1 MSEDNQKNRLPL
13 SSDETTA
20 AGETARRLLEEKDAD
35 ARTRSYNGF
44 FGILLTVLLTFWAV
58 FQIYVNTIGVMSSMV
73 CGQQGAAGVEIEL
86 GVFLYHRSSPSFSGR
101 TSVSASMPTSSMES
115 SGSFVVRY
123 CSHMPGADSARVSQ
137 LSWRPTSNVLCK

>member
-58 FQIYVNTIGVMSSMV
+58 FQIYVNTIGVMSSMDLRM
-73 CGQQGAAGVEIEL
+73 CCL
-86 GVFLYHRSSPSFSGR
+86 LY
-101 TSVSASMPTSSMES
+101 TSSYL
-115 SGSFVVRY
+115 F
-123 CSHMPGADSARVSQ
+123 
-137 LSWRPTSNVLCK
+137 

>member
-13 SSDETTA
+13 STDETTA

-58 FQIYVNTIGVMSSMV
+58 FQIYVNTIGVMSSMDLRMWHCMFLLV
-73 CGQQGAAGVEIEL
+73 FTFPAGLGRASDCSGYRGLWLHAA
-86 GVFLYHRSSPSFSGR
+86 
-101 TSVSASMPTSSMES
+101 
-115 SGSFVVRY
+115 
-123 CSHMPGADSARVSQ
+123 
-137 LSWRPTSNVLCK
+137 

>member
-58 FQIYVNTIGVMSSMV
+58 FQIYVNTIGVMSSMDLRMWHCMFLLV
-73 CGQQGAAGVEIEL
+73 FTFLLYPTVKKEKKVRNAPPVWDVLLIALAIGAFG
-86 GVFLYHRSSPSFSGR
+86 
-101 TSVSASMPTSSMES
+101 
-115 SGSFVVRY
+115 
-123 CSHMPGADSARVSQ
+123 
-137 LSWRPTSNVLCK
+137 